1 MTMDHFRPKSKYKN
15 LIRDPFNLIWSCF
28 TCNQLKGN
36 DWPAFG
42 KTSSIVGKV
51 GYIDPFIENRSSYYD
66 IQVNGRLRP
75 LKDPADYM
83 IQMLALDRPF
93 LRLVRQKRNV
103 IYQSLQEFENYFL
116 GEIFIEETLLKKLD
130 MVDPNKK
137 YLEERLEQL
146 RRMLEI
152 VERLDRI
159 FQLP

>member
-1 MTMDHFRPKSKYKN
+1 M
-15 LIRDPFNLIWSCF
+15 
-28 TCNQLKGN
+28 
-36 DWPAFG
+36 
-42 KTSSIVGKV
+42 
-51 GYIDPFIENRSSYYD
+51 
-66 IQVNGRLRP
+66 
-75 LKDPADYM
+75 KDPADYM